1 MTYFTC
7 KINMDNE
14 AFENPE
20 HLRELLLEIAEETR
34 FHSEG
39 DLGEKIISAKTTMPI
54 FDSNG
59 NKVGEWVLKK
69 TKHS

>member
-20 HLRELLLEIAEETR
+20 HLRELLLEIAEEVQLTGR
-34 FHSEG
+34 
-39 DLGEKIISAKTTMPI
+39 APVV
-54 FDSNG
+54 DSNG
-59 NKVGEWVLKK
+59 NKVGEWEIVERVNQ
-69 TKHS
+69 